1 MSLGEDL
8 IALQDRDL
16 AIDRL
21 RHRRLTLA
29 SRTELAAAEKRA
41 VELDA
46 ARAEARRV
54 VDAVAARQ
62 TALETELAATE
73 ARLAEVNRRLYSGS
87 VTASRE
93 LVSMSADAD
102 QLKQRRSDLEDHLLG
117 VLDERDPLDAGLAE
131 LDAQRE
137 AVDRD
142 RNRLQATVA
151 EEEGAIDAELGVEE
165 EARTSQAAAFGDP
178 ALLRSYEQL
187 RARMG
192 GVGAARLV
200 GNACG
205 GCHLVL
211 AAQEV
216 DRIRRL
222 PPDELVSCEQCG
234 RILVR

>member
-1 MSLGEDL
+1 VSLGEDL
-8 IALQDRDL
+8 VALQDRDL

-29 SRTELAAAEKRA
+29 ARTELAAAEQRA
-41 VELDA
+41 ADLDA
-46 ARAEARRV
+46 GLAEAGRI

-62 TALETELAATE
+62 SALEAELAATE
-73 ARLAEVNRRLYSGS
+73 ARLAEVNRRLYSGN

-102 QLKQRRSDLEDHLLG
+102 QLKQRRSDLEDQLLG
-117 VLDERDPLDAGLAE
+117 VLEERDPLDARLTE
-131 LDAQRE
+131 LTMERR
-137 AVDRD
+137 AVDQD
-142 RNRLQATVA
+142 RIRLQSTLA
-151 EEEGAIDAELGVEE
+151 EEERAIDDELVVEE
-165 EARTSQAAAFGDP
+165 EARQAQAAAFGDP
-178 ALLRSYEQL
+178 TVLRTYEQL
-187 RARMG
+187 RKRMG

-200 GNACG
+200 GNACN